1 VASAPPVDLL
11 SHPVWGRLMSEFVN
25 RAVQIIQPG
34 QHLTSWYRT
43 ADDNAA
49 VGGNRESQHLFG
61 LAIDLAGPGQAFSAF
76 LADRNG
82 LTWDQEI
89 DHLHVQL
96 FAPGVLG
103 RAGVRFPQA
112 GIVTRSA

>member
-1 VASAPPVDLL
+1 
-11 SHPVWGRLMSEFVN
+11 MSEFVN